1 MQVGSA
7 ARLPLIWHQAVLTT
21 TANPKAGRRFGESLS
36 LSQQVI
42 LTQVF
47 RGGLELAMPTK
58 VREAPREALTFDDVL
73 LKPGLS
79 DVMPSEVDI
88 RSRLTREISV
98 NIPIVASAMD
108 TVTEAKMAIAMAQA
122 GGVGVIHRNLE
133 PDAQAMQVRQVKK
146 FESGMVVNPLTIR
159 PEATLA
165 DALELMREYGISG
178 VPVVEGGNGGPGKLV
193 GILTNRDVRFATD
206 ASQKVAELMTKDR
219 LITVREGVGQ
229 EEAKRLLHQH
239 RIEKLLV
246 VDASYRCV
254 GLITVKDIEKAVAN
268 PNACKDEQGR
278 LRVAAATTVGDA
290 GFMRTE
296 QLIDAGVDLV
306 VVDTAHGHSKRV
318 LEAVNRIKRLSNAV
332 QVVAGNI
339 ATGDG
344 AKALID
350 AGADAIKVG
359 IGPGSIC
366 TTRIVAGVGVPQ
378 LTAIM
383 DTVEAARATDTP
395 VIADGGIK
403 YSGDLAKALAAGADC
418 AMVGSLLAGTDET
431 PGEVFLYQGRSY
443 KTYRGMGSVSAMA
456 RGSADRYFQ
465 QDIKDTLKLVPEG
478 VEGQVPY
485 KGTAATVLHQLAGGL
500 RAAMGYVGAAN
511 LTELHEKAEFVRIS
525 GAGLR
530 ESHVHDVIVTRE
542 SPNYPTRV

>member
-1 MQVGSA
+1 MEQKSNGT
-7 ARLPLIWHQAVLTT
+7 L
-21 TANPKAGRRFGESLS
+21 
-36 LSQQVI
+36 
-42 LTQVF
+42 
-47 RGGLELAMPTK
+47 
-58 VREAPREALTFDDVL
+58 REALTFDDVL

-79 DVMPSEVDI
+79 ELLPSDADI
-88 RSRLTREISV
+88 RSRITRDIRL

-122 GGVGVIHRNLE
+122 GGLGVVHRNLE
-133 PDAQAMQVRQVKK
+133 PDEQAAQVRQVKK
-146 FESGMVVNPLTIR
+146 FESGMVVNPVTID
-159 PEATLA
+159 PGATLA
-165 DALELMREYGISG
+165 DALALMQDHRISG
-178 VPVVEGGNGGPGKLV
+178 IPVVEGAGNGRAGKLV

-206 ASQKVAELMTKDR
+206 PRQKVAELMTKDR
-219 LITVREGVGQ
+219 LVTVREGVGQ
-229 EEAKRLLHQH
+229 ADAKRLLHQH

-246 VDASYRCV
+246 VDEQYRCV

-268 PNACKDEQGR
+268 PHACKDEQGR
-278 LRVAAATTVGDA
+278 LRVAAATTVGDK
-290 GFMRTE
+290 GFERTSR
-296 QLIDAGVDLV
+296 LIAAGVDLV
-306 VVDTAHGHSKRV
+306 VVDTAHGHSRAV
-318 LEAVNRIKRLSNAV
+318 LEAVTRIKRQSNAV
-332 QVVAGNI
+332 QVVAGNV
-339 ATGDG
+339 ATSEG

-350 AGADAIKVG
+350 SGADAIKVG

-383 DTVEAARATDTP
+383 DAVEVASKTDTP

-443 KTYRGMGSVSAMA
+443 KTYRGMGSVGAMA

-485 KGTAATVLHQLAGGL
+485 KGAVATVLHQLSGGL
-500 RAAMGYVGAAN
+500 RAAMGYVGAKN
-511 LTELHEKAEFVRIS
+511 LKELHDKAEFVRVS
-525 GAGLR
+525 AAGMR
-530 ESHVHDVIVTRE
+530 ESHVHDVTITRE
-542 SPNYPTRV
+542 SPNYPSRT